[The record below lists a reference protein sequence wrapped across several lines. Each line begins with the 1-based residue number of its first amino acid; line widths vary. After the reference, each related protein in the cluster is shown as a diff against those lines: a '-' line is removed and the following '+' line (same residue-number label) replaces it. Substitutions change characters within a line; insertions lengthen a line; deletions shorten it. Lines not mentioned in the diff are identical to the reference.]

1 MRKFVTFLLAM
12 LLICNMAVPALAATI
27 HQEVSGTQI
36 TAGSDVTVTLTLDEA
51 LTGLGSFEYTL
62 RYNQEL
68 FALKSFESS
77 VDVTDKP
84 AKGEVMLSMV
94 YDYSGDDG
102 LTIDA
107 GVIATLVFTA
117 KQDMTDKQE
126 ASFKL
131 ECVDI
136 SDTGFGSVEV
146 EETGAEIQVEVT
158 PAAAPEGYSVYAS
171 ADSNTNQGSTPTVS
185 IFAANSGVSTYNAY
199 DLTLTYDNEKLT
211 LKVDDEGKPVLA
223 GAAAADEAD
232 ATVSGNTIHIAGVG
246 KNKNNTTEP
255 IVTLTFTMNRSG
267 VAEVAIAEAKV
278 DNKGQAIAASA
289 PEASIYGGEDST
301 PGSSLI
307 KVPYAVDKPS
317 YVDADPS
324 VLPGADFTFSY
335 SDTKNYTYSQL
346 TVTMGGQTVVPT
358 DNGDGTYTMA
368 NVTGDIKITVTQT
381 PNTYDVTIDSSNTAT
396 VTGDPTA
403 TYGEDYT
410 FEVSPSGAKVTVT
423 DENGNTITYSI
434 VDGKYVI
441 EGKDISGAFTITAM
455 ADAEP
460 PENTTKITFENI
472 SKEEIVGGLIQYATN
487 GQAFDFT
494 LNTQENM
501 AYKAMFGEEEIP
513 LKKYAE
519 GETAEEGKLTFT
531 IPVAKLTGTPITV
544 RIQKTSIVLEGLT
557 VDVSDYITLN
567 GSSMF
572 LVTAKA
578 GDSALAYGDAPMYWS
593 EKYQAYSWLVISDET
608 VDARN
613 QVKTAAEETITV
625 YTGTE
630 EKAVAYDYDVN
641 QTNGTVDINDA
652 QLTYNMYTAEYGS
665 FDQVSMDKFLEAD
678 LNGDRKVFT
687 EDVAAII
694 YRILNPV
701 ATEEP
706 QQE

>member
-62 RYNQEL
+62 HYNQEL

-171 ADSNTNQGSTPTVS
+171 ADSNTNQGSTATVS
-185 IFAANSGVSTYNAY
+185 VYAANTGVDTYNAY

-211 LKVDDEGKPVLA
+211 LKVDDAGKPILA
-223 GAAAADEAD
+223 GAAATDEAD

-317 YVDADPS
+317 YVDGDPS

-358 DNGDGTYTMA
+358 DNEDGTYTIA
-368 NVTGDIKITVTQT
+368 NVTGDVKITVTQT
-381 PNTYDVTIDSSNTAT
+381 PNTYNVTIDSSNTAT

-423 DENGNTITYSI
+423 DENGNTIAYSI

-441 EGKDISGAFTITAM
+441 EGNNISGAFTITAM
-455 ADAEP
+455 ADEEP

-494 LNTQENM
+494 LNIQENM
-501 AYKAMFGEEEIP
+501 AYKAMIGEEEIP
-513 LKKYAE
+513 LKTYAE

-531 IPVAKLTGTPITV
+531 IPAAKLTGTPITV
-544 RIQKTSIVLEGLT
+544 TIQKTSTVLEGLT
-557 VDVSDYITLN
+557 VDVSEYITLN

-572 LVTAKA
+572 LITAKA

-630 EKAVAYDYDVN
+630 EKTVAYDYDVN

-652 QLTYNMYTAEYGS
+652 QLTYNMYSAEYGS

-678 LNGDRKVFT
+678 LNGDKKVFT
-687 EDVAAII
+687 EDAAAII

-701 ATEEP
+701 TTEEP

>member
-136 SDTGFGSVEV
+136 SDTGFESVEV
-146 EETGAEIQVEVT
+146 EESGAEIQVEVT

-171 ADSNTNQGSTPTVS
+171 ADSNTNQGSPATVS
-185 IFAANSGVSTYNAY
+185 IYAANSSVSTYNAY

-211 LKVDDEGKPVLA
+211 LRVDDEGKPVLA
-223 GAAAADEAD
+223 GAAATDEAY
-232 ATVSGNTIHIAGVG
+232 AIVSGNTIHIAGVG

-267 VAEVAIAEAKV
+267 VAEVVIAEAKV

-317 YVDADPS
+317 YVDGDPS

-335 SDTKNYTYSQL
+335 SDSKNYTYSQL

-358 DNGDGTYTMA
+358 DNGDGTYTIA

-381 PNTYDVTIDSSNTAT
+381 PNTYNVTINSSNTAT

-423 DENGNTITYSI
+423 DENGNTIAYSI
-434 VDGKYVI
+434 VAGKYVI
-441 EGKDISGAFTITAM
+441 EGNNISGAFTITAM
-455 ADAEP
+455 ADEEP

-494 LNTQENM
+494 LNIQENM
-501 AYKAMFGEEEIP
+501 AYKAMIGEEEIP
-513 LKKYAE
+513 LKTYAE

-531 IPVAKLTGTPITV
+531 IPAAKLTGTPITV
-544 RIQKTSIVLEGLT
+544 TIQKTSTVLEGLT
-557 VDVSDYITLN
+557 VDVSEYITLN

-630 EKAVAYDYDVN
+630 EKTVAYDYDVN

-678 LNGDRKVFT
+678 LNGDRKVST
-687 EDVAAII
+687 EDAAAII